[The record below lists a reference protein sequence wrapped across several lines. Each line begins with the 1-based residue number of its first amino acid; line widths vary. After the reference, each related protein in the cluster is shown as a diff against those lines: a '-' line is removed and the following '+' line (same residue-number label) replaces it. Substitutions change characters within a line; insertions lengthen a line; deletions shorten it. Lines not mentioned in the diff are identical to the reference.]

1 MNKLINFIKGIAIGG
16 TMMVPGVS
24 GGTMALILGIYD
36 EIIHAIST
44 FFKDIK
50 KNTIFL
56 LVVGAGGII
65 GLVTIAFLVNY
76 CIEEFYYPSM
86 FLFLGVVFGG
96 LPVLYKKADV
106 GKRKKTD
113 WIFLIVGALII
124 AGLIYFDRN
133 FDGSLFSM
141 SNSIDLGNILF
152 LFLAGIIIAIALIL
166 PGVSTSF
173 LLLTLGLYEP
183 LIAAVKGLDL
193 AFLTPIVLGTLFG
206 IIALTKI
213 LESLLNNKPRA
224 TYMMIIGFVI
234 GSVIEVFPGI
244 PTGFNIVISII
255 TFTLGYIVIKYVSEK
270 YGE

>member
-1 MNKLINFIKGIAIGG
+1 
-16 TMMVPGVS
+16 
-24 GGTMALILGIYD
+24 
-36 EIIHAIST
+36 
-44 FFKDIK
+44 
-50 KNTIFL
+50 
-56 LVVGAGGII
+56 
-65 GLVTIAFLVNY
+65 
-76 CIEEFYYPSM
+76 
-86 FLFLGVVFGG
+86 
-96 LPVLYKKADV
+96 
-106 GKRKKTD
+106 
-113 WIFLIVGALII
+113 
-124 AGLIYFDRN
+124 
-133 FDGSLFSM
+133 M

-166 PGVSTSF
+166 PGISTSF